1 MEPAPNT
8 GSTGHVRGSAWMALY
23 ALQAVCCLVAIG
35 ASFVLSHWL
44 IRDFTESVRINHAW
58 SARLDRYA
66 ELGRTATAVRAPG
79 LDVFDSRDVD
89 GEIAR
94 LVAALDRFEAAIAD
108 ARRDAETLAP
118 PARDVI
124 QRALD
129 RVADALN
136 EAVNGVNVIFSYF
149 QSGLTDRAAQRAAM
163 VASRYGQV
171 SAALDALEATAR
183 EQQSVALRTQAAL
196 ARRMRGI
203 EWMLGGLLALV
214 VIVVTLY
221 GLRLSRHA
229 QQAVEAATAASR
241 AKSEFLAN
249 MSHEIRTPM
258 NGIMGMTDLVLG
270 TDLAVE
276 QREYLEIA
284 RTSADSLLALLN
296 DILDFSKIEA
306 GKLDLEALPF
316 SLRDGVGD
324 RLKTLALR
332 AHAKGL
338 ELIAE
343 VAPDVPESV
352 VGDPVRLGQ
361 IVVNLVGNAIKFTA
375 AGEVVV
381 SVRVAERG
389 DDHVV
394 LHFAVRDTGIGIP
407 ADRLDGVFEAFTQA
421 DGSTTRRFGGTGL
434 GLAICRQ
441 LVGLMGG
448 RIWVK
453 STEGKG
459 STFHFTCRLGLD
471 HSAAAAV
478 PGSVADLSGL
488 PVLIVDDN
496 ATNRRILEA
505 MVSGWRGRPLAVE
518 SGAAALAALRAA
530 QGAGRPFA
538 VALLDVQMPEMDGL
552 TLAERIRAD
561 AALAATPLVVL
572 SSAGLRP
579 DAERAQ
585 ALGVAAYLTKPV
597 KAGDLLRAVSQ
608 VTGAA
613 APSAAP
619 VVVTAPAA
627 VEQPERVLNVLL
639 AEDNPVNRLVAV
651 KLLERLGHRVTAVE
665 DGVEAVAM
673 LGERR
678 FDVVLMDVQMPRMD
692 GFAATT
698 ALRERGD
705 RTPIVAL
712 TAHAMK
718 GDDERCLAAGMDAYV
733 AKPLRAG
740 ELLATMERVVLA
752 AEARD
757 GGGGAVAESA

>member
-1 MEPAPNT
+1 MRSA
-8 GSTGHVRGSAWMALY
+8 AWMALY
-23 ALQAVCCLVAIG
+23 ALQAVCCLLAIG

-58 SARLDRYA
+58 SERLDRYA
-66 ELGRTATAVRAPG
+66 DLGRAATAVRAPG
-79 LDVFDSRDVD
+79 LDVFDSRDVE
-89 GEIAR
+89 GEIER
-94 LVAALDRFEAAIAD
+94 LVVALDRFDAALAA
-108 ARRDAETLAP
+108 ARRDAEGLAM
-118 PARDVI
+118 PARAAI
-124 QRALD
+124 LAALG

-136 EAVNGVNVIFSYF
+136 EAVNGVNVVFSYF
-149 QSGLTDRAAQRAAM
+149 RSGLTERAAQRAAM
-163 VASRYGQV
+163 VAARYGQV

-183 EQQSVALRTQAAL
+183 EQQSGDLANQAAL
-196 ARRMRGI
+196 AEWMRGA
-203 EWMLGGLLALV
+203 EWILGGLLALV
-214 VIVVTLY
+214 VVVVMVY
-221 GLRLSRHA
+221 GFRLSRHA
-229 QQAVEAATAASR
+229 QHAVAAATAASR

-258 NGIMGMTDLVLG
+258 NGIMGMTDIVLG
-270 TDLAVE
+270 TGLTAE

-316 SLRDGVGD
+316 PLRDDVGD

-343 VAPDVPESV
+343 VAPDVPEAV
-352 VGDPVRLGQ
+352 IGDPVRLGQ
-361 IVVNLVGNAIKFTA
+361 VLVNLVGNAIKFTA

-381 SVRVAERG
+381 SVRVAER
-389 DDHVV
+389 DADHVL
-394 LHFAVRDTGIGIP
+394 LHFAVRDTGIGIA
-407 ADRLDGVFEAFTQA
+407 ADRLEGVFEAFTQA

-441 LVGLMGG
+441 LVGLMQG
-448 RIWVK
+448 RVWVE
-453 STEGKG
+453 STLGQG

-471 HSAAAAV
+471 RRAAAAI
-478 PGSVADLSGL
+478 PTSAADLSGL
-488 PVLIVDDN
+488 PILVVDDN

-518 SGAAALAALRAA
+518 SGTAAMAALRAA

-552 TLAERIRAD
+552 TLAERIRAEPT
-561 AALAATPLVVL
+561 LATTPLVVL
-572 SSAGLRP
+572 SSAGLCP
-579 DAERAQ
+579 DAERARE
-585 ALGVAAYLTKPV
+585 LGVAAYLTKPV
-597 KAGDLLRAVSQ
+597 KSGDLLRAVQ
-608 VTGAA
+608 QATGAA
-613 APSAAP
+613 APSSAAALAAAAP
-619 VVVTAPAA
+619 PL
-627 VEQPERVLNVLL
+627 EPPERPFDVLL

-665 DGVEAVAM
+665 DGVAAVEA
-673 LGERR
+673 LGARR
-678 FDVVLMDVQMPRMD
+678 YDVVLMDVQMPRLD
-692 GFAATT
+692 GFAATV

-718 GDDERCLAAGMDAYV
+718 GDAERCLAAGMDAYV

-740 ELLATMERVVLA
+740 ELLATMERVV
-752 AEARD
+752 AEAESR
-757 GGGGAVAESA
+757 GAAVADSA